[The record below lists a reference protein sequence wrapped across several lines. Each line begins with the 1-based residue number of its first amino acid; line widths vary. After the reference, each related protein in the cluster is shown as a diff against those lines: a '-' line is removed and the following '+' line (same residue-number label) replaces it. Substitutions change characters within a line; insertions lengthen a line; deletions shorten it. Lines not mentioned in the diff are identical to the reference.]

1 MILLTL
7 ISLIVV
13 VVLVKL
19 ALVAFVLLWNGFVE
33 KKKSISNR

>member
-19 ALVAFVLLWNGFVE
+19 ALVAFVLLWNRFVE
-33 KKKSISNR
+33 KKKSISNH